1 MNRSRHVCALAAGL
15 MFLFADAHG
24 QPLAAG
30 PDKIRS
36 VSGQFVITVL
46 PPATPYYRHPEA
58 GTNRDLIQLNA
69 PLLAISAE
77 RFKLSLWRLLGLGT
91 DSSWNGKIFLN
102 LRPARSTDEE
112 VVIATESFIRTWN
125 YRLELPD
132 LISQNR
138 YARALS
144 AVLLLE
150 IANRHAPVGSHPAA
164 VPQWLADG
172 LARLILE
179 ADSDQVILSTP
190 TKSVP
195 LATPAKTTTVID
207 LPLTRLNET
216 RRGIDPL
223 AGARRVLQ
231 NSPALTFDQLSWPDD
246 DQSTGKDG
254 GVYLASVQLF
264 VSRLLDLPEGDAQLR
279 NMLARLPV
287 CENWQTAFYAA
298 FQKTFKRPLDVEKW
312 WALQV
317 VNFAARDPGPRWTA
331 TAGGRKLDA
340 LLLVPVDIRY
350 HTNAWPVHTDITL
363 QTALRSVEP
372 ERLDEILF
380 IKLRDLDL
388 IQFRLSAQM
397 AGLAAGYRAA
407 LADFLGEQKGR
418 SGTHATPKRSKS
430 QRNRAS
436 AESTIKKL
444 DELDGQRRKM
454 EAEIAQRELQLPGR

>member
-15 MFLFADAHG
+15 MSLFADAHG
-24 QPLAAG
+24 QTLAAG

-46 PPATPYYRHPEA
+46 PPATRYYIHPEV
-58 GTNRDLIQLNA
+58 GTNRELIRLDA
-69 PLLAISAE
+69 PLLAVSAE

-91 DSSWNGKIFLN
+91 DSAWNGKIFLN

-112 VVIATESFIRTWN
+112 VLIASEPFIRTWN

-132 LISQNR
+132 LISRNR

-144 AVLLLE
+144 AALLLE
-150 IANRHAPVGSHPAA
+150 IANRHAPVGGHPAA

-172 LARLILE
+172 LARLVLE
-179 ADSDQVILSTP
+179 ADSDQVILATP
-190 TKSVP
+190 TKTVP
-195 LATPAKTTTVID
+195 LATPGKTATVVD

-223 AGARRVLQ
+223 ADARRVLQ
-231 NSPALTFDQLSWPDD
+231 NSPALTFDQLSWPAD
-246 DQSTGKDG
+246 DQLRGNDG
-254 GVYLASVQLF
+254 GVYLASAQLF
-264 VSRLLDLPEGDAQLR
+264 VSRLLDLPDGGARLR
-279 NMLARLPV
+279 NMLARLPA

-298 FQKTFKRPLDVEKW
+298 FQKFFQRPLDVEKW
-312 WALQV
+312 WSLQV
-317 VNFAARDPGPRWTA
+317 VNFAAHDPGPRWTA
-331 TAGGRKLDA
+331 AVGSRKLDA

-350 HTNAWPVHTDITL
+350 HTNAWPVHTDISL
-363 QTALRSVEP
+363 QAALRSVAP
-372 ERLDEILF
+372 EQLDEILF

-407 LADFLGEQKGR
+407 LADFIGEQKNR
-418 SGTHATPKRSKS
+418 SGTQAARKHSQARKS
-430 QRNRAS
+430 RAS
-436 AESTIKKL
+436 TETTIKKL
-444 DELDGQRRKM
+444 DELDSQRRKM
-454 EAEIAQRELQLPGR
+454 EAEIERRELQLPGQ